1 MKNHLHIMID
11 HKSEQLF

>member
-1 MKNHLHIMID
+1 MKNHLHITID